1 MEAHKAHDFMLE
13 ELQRCEGILSERLVK
28 YPVEFIQQARV
39 EEFHSKMV
47 NFLGNLLVKLNLLTE
62 YYIDFRNWNSIF
74 SMSALKKTLDTRVVS
89 NKQ

>member
-13 ELQRCEGILSERLVK
+13 ELQRCEAIVSERLVK

-47 NFLGNLLVKLNLLTE
+47 LFLGNLLSKLKVL
-62 YYIDFRNWNSIF
+62 S
-74 SMSALKKTLDTRVVS
+74 
-89 NKQ
+89 